1 MSDTTKVKEEL
12 LDHFTHGAPSYKMAN
27 EAVKAKARE
36 EAEAILPLIDK
47 YTRETELQALLHAYS
62 TMEAEYNAYP
72 VNIGKFIRY
81 TKQLAWD
88 ALKEHQLTEQKDG
101 E

>member
-47 YTRETELQALLHAYS
+47 YTREARIDELKELQMAPNVSDDAKD
-62 TMEAEYNAYP
+62 EN
-72 VNIGKFIRY
+72 Y
-81 TKQLAWD
+81 TGYIKDRIA
-88 ALKEHQLTEQKDG
+88 QLTEQKDG